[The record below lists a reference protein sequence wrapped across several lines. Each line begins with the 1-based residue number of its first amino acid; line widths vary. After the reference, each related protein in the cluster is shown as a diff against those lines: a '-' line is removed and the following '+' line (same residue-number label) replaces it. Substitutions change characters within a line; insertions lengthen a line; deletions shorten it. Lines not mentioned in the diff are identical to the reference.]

1 MLGNFNS
8 SFTEVFGIN
17 HVQDD
22 IMKKYGVDRNC
33 AQDIEY
39 LRTRARHTEELE
51 NELIALHKAG
61 TPPNMMEFGVTHHTH
76 AAMEKFLRG
85 VKSSVNTKG

>member
-8 SFTEVFGIN
+8 SFTKVFGIN
-17 HVQDD
+17 HSQDD
-22 IMKKYGVDRNC
+22 IMKKYGVDRSC

-61 TPPNMMEFGVTHHTH
+61 TPPNMMEFGVTASTK
-76 AAMEKFLRG
+76 AAMEEIIREAE
-85 VKSSVNTKG
+85 SSVSTKR